1 MLKIVV
7 LGASGRMGQAVLRC
21 VKESEDI
28 QIVGAVTER
37 GDAAIGCDVG
47 EICGVG
53 PLNIALTDDCE
64 RALSSAQVAV
74 DFTLPSATNENVRA
88 CVATDTAL
96 VIGTTGLKQKE
107 IEILKSGATKIPLLY
122 GRNMSV
128 GMNVFMDLVSR
139 AAKVLDVDYDIEITE
154 AHHRRKVDSPSGT
167 AIALGELIAETR
179 GCELDDV
186 AVYERHGHIGERTPG
201 SIGFSVVRA
210 GNIVGDHTVLFGGP
224 EESIELTHRA
234 VDRMT
239 FAHGAV
245 RAAKWLV
252 GRKAGLYSMAD
263 VLGL

>member
-21 VKESEDI
+21 AKEIEDI
-28 QIVGAVTER
+28 QIVGAVAER
-37 GDAAIGCDVG
+37 GDSALGRDVG

-64 RALSSAQVAV
+64 GALRSAQVAI
-74 DFTLPSATNENVRA
+74 DFTLPSATKENVRA

-107 IEILKSGATKIPLLY
+107 IEVIESGATKIPLLY
-122 GRNMSV
+122 GRNMSI
-128 GMNVFMDLVSR
+128 GMNVLMDIVSR
-139 AAKVLDVDYDIEITE
+139 ATKALDIDYDIEIME

-179 GCELDDV
+179 GQNLDDV
-186 AVYERHGHIGERTPG
+186 AVYERRGHNGARTPG

-224 EESIELTHRA
+224 EECIELTHRA

-245 RAAKWLV
+245 RAAKWLS
-252 GRKAGLYSMAD
+252 GRKTGLYAMAD